1 MTKIVELIYKY
12 CTAVLINMARGRR
25 EKMVIRNE
33 QVNYKRISSQE

>member
-12 CTAVLINMARGRR
+12 CTAVLINMARGR